1 MVLRRSAERIRAESW
16 TTLTL
21 ELVLLVI
28 GILLA
33 FQLDRAYQA
42 AQDRGLE
49 RRYLER
55 LRVDLERDIAE
66 VDRVVELTATRS
78 DQVALLV
85 AAIDDP
91 GMAEEQPAAFVRAL
105 EQVTW
110 RSVPSITTNTY
121 DELRN
126 TGRTTLLRSEPL
138 RNALAD
144 YYGRVLEEQRR
155 LGFGEDDQARFR
167 LETLGLL
174 SGQQLSAIE
183 DGERFRLEVSPAE
196 ARRIAERFAART
208 GAHPWLARLTK
219 YQVLMRRLAL
229 AYDARARELMV
240 TIDRELGST

>member
-1 MVLRRSAERIRAESW
+1 MLLSRIAKQIRAE
-16 TTLTL
+16 TGTVLIL
-21 ELVLLVI
+21 EMVLLVV

-42 AQDRGLE
+42 AQDRALE

-55 LRVDLERDIAE
+55 LHVDLERDIAD
-66 VDRVVELTATRS
+66 VGRVVGLTARRS

-91 GMAEEQPAAFVRAL
+91 GVAEERPAEFVRAL

-110 RSVPSITTNTY
+110 RSVPSITANTY
-121 DELRN
+121 DELRS
-126 TGRTTLLRSEPL
+126 TGRTTLVRSESL

-144 YYGRVLEEQRR
+144 YYGRTLEEQRR

-174 SGQQLSAIE
+174 SGQQLAAIE
-183 DGERFRLEVSPAE
+183 DRDRFELEVSPTE
-196 ARRIAERFAART
+196 ARGIAERFAART
-208 GAHPWLARLTK
+208 AAHPWLARLTK

-229 AYDARARELMV
+229 AYDARARELMAA
-240 TIDRELGST
+240 IDRELGTT

>member
-1 MVLRRSAERIRAESW
+1 MVLRRMAESVRTESW

-42 AQDRGLE
+42 VQDRALE

-55 LRVDLERDIAE
+55 LYGDLERDVAE
-66 VDRVVELTATRS
+66 VDRVVELTTERS
-78 DQVALLV
+78 DQVTLLLAAVEDPGV
-85 AAIDDP
+85 AADRP
-91 GMAEEQPAAFVRAL
+91 VEFVLAL
-105 EQVTW
+105 EKVTW

-126 TGRTTLLRSEPL
+126 TGRSTLLRSESL

-174 SGQQLSAIE
+174 SGEQLSAIE
-183 DGERFRLEVSPAE
+183 DEERFPLEVSPGE

-229 AYDARARELMV
+229 AYDTRARALMV
-240 TIDRELGST
+240 TIDQELAGP